1 MKIVEINSTPYGST
15 GKITREICKIV
26 ESNGDEAFLFTKK
39 WRNSSIKMNNHFYI
53 GNFIE
58 NLFARI
64 FCPIFG
70 IEGKFSYFSTKR
82 LITKLKKI
90 NPDIIHLHNIHG
102 WYLNFDLLF
111 DYIKKSKCNIIW
123 TLHDCWSFTGHC
135 PNFETIKC
143 EKWILGCFD
152 CKQLG
157 NYPAMKIDNT
167 NKMWNKKRKWF
178 TCISKL
184 IIVTPSMWL
193 SKLLE
198 RSYLSE
204 YPKMVINN
212 GIDLN
217 VFAPTKSNIK
227 KRLKINDKKILLGV
241 AFSWTYLK
249 GLDVIIELSKI
260 INNDIY
266 QIVLIGTDKNV
277 DKVLPNNIISI
288 HRTNNQKEL
297 AEIYSAAFT
306 LINPTREDVL
316 GMVNI
321 EANACGTPVITFNT
335 GGSPECITNKSG
347 IVTKEKTAQSILEE
361 LDNVEKINRE
371 DCVEAAKRFDMNEKF
386 NEYIKLYEK
395 VMEKN

>member
-167 NKMWNKKRKWF
+167 NKMWNNKKKWF
-178 TCISKL
+178 ASLSKL
-184 IIVTPSMWL
+184 TIVTPSRWL
-193 SKLLE
+193 KDLVKQ
-198 RSYLSE
+198 SYLKKFE
-204 YPKMVINN
+204 TVVINN

-217 VFAPTKSNIK
+217 IFKPVKSNFKEKNNIA
-227 KRLKINDKKILLGV
+227 NKKILLGV
-241 AFSWTYLK
+241 SFGWGYLK
-249 GLDVIIELSKI
+249 GLDVIVTLSHL
-260 INNDIY
+260 INNEIY
-266 QIVLIGTDKNV
+266 QIVLVGTDDNI
-277 DKVLPNNIISI
+277 DKILPSNIISV

-297 AEIYSAAFT
+297 AEIYSSAYV
-306 LINPTREDVL
+306 LINPTREDNYPT
-316 GMVNI
+316 VNMESI
-321 EANACGTPVITFNT
+321 ACGTPVITFNT
-335 GGSPECITNKSG
+335 GGSPEILTEKTG
-347 IVTKEKTAQSILEE
+347 IVTKDKTAQSILVE
-361 LDNVEKINRE
+361 LDNVGKINRE

-386 NEYIKLYEK
+386 NEYIKLYKE